1 LEKIEK
7 LNLNFLRIKIKYY
20 IFIMKDIEIIEEL
33 EKLFPGDFLNLYF
46 VYKGVKRGYY
56 NLRNNKNSQ
65 NKIIK
70 LCEKLKLNYL
80 FIKDNRFDDSY
91 FIFISKNKIKEP
103 DYYIKNNEKNDK
115 NIGLF
120 IGFPKKCVD
129 NFKSKKNKFI
139 HNICVELRL
148 KDKILSEDIIVFACN
163 KRMIFYLKN
172 MKNKI
177 KKVIEK
183 NLLSDI
189 IDYEITAEIRE
200 EI

>member
-1 LEKIEK
+1 
-7 LNLNFLRIKIKYY
+7 
-20 IFIMKDIEIIEEL
+20 MKDIEIIEDL
-33 EKLFPGDFLNLYF
+33 EKLFQGVFLNLYF

-56 NLRNNKNSQ
+56 NYGINKNSQ

-103 DYYIKNNEKNDK
+103 DYYIKNNEIDHK

-129 NFKSKKNKFI
+129 NFKSKKNNFG
-139 HNICVELRL
+139 HHICVEIRL
-148 KDKILSEDIIVFACN
+148 KNKILKGHIISFSCN

-177 KKVIEK
+177 KKEIEK

-189 IDYEITAEIRE
+189 IDYEITAEIIE

>member
-1 LEKIEK
+1 
-7 LNLNFLRIKIKYY
+7 
-20 IFIMKDIEIIEEL
+20 MKDIELIEEI
-33 EKLFPGDFLNLYF
+33 KRLFPSEFLNLYF

-56 NLRNNKNSQ
+56 NSCNKNSQ

-91 FIFISKNKIKEP
+91 FIFISKKKIKEP
-103 DYYIKNNEKNDK
+103 DYYIKDNERNHK

-120 IGFPKKCVD
+120 IGFPKNCVD
-129 NFKSKKNKFI
+129 NFGKEKNTKFG
-139 HNICVELRL
+139 HEICVELRL
-148 KDKILSEDIIVFACN
+148 KDKILSEDIIAFKCN

-189 IDYEITAEIRE
+189 IDYEISAEIRE